1 MSQNIS
7 QELIDK
13 CIQGEAKAQKQL
25 YEFTSKQMY
34 GICLRYCKN
43 PEDARDTLQEGY
55 IRVFSKM
62 KQFEGKGVIEAW
74 MRRIFVNCALENI
87 RVNKFYSETSDIAEE
102 YDLGFDNFT
111 IDKISQKEIMET
123 MQKLALGYRTVLNLY
138 AIEGYS
144 HAEIAEMLQIN
155 EGTSKSQLARARAA
169 FLKEYNKSK
178 N

>member
-7 QELIDK
+7 LELIEK
-13 CIQGEAKAQKQL
+13 CMQGDAKAQKHL
-25 YEFTSKQMY
+25 YDETVRQMY
-34 GICLRYCKN
+34 GVCLRYCKS
-43 PEDARDTLQEGY
+43 PEDARDAMQEGY

-74 MRRIFVNCALENI
+74 MRRIFVNCALESI
-87 RVNKFYSETSDIAEE
+87 RVNKFYTETSDVTEAF
-102 YDLGFDNFT
+102 DLSYENLT
-111 IDKISQKEIMET
+111 MDKIGQKEIMLT

-169 FLKEYNKSK
+169 FLKEYKK
-178 N
+178 LTK